1 VLVQFSSPPQA
12 LLAAR
17 SDIRSVT
24 AMDPEEAMRR
34 LAAGEADAAYIWGP
48 SAAWINRS
56 QLNDRFKVVMVEAPQ
71 MQFPAAIGLSSK
83 QSALRDEVDSVLAAL
98 APRIRELKAKYAV
111 ATTPPLLL
119 AAAGP
124 VAIGEPS
131 PRPLQAEGV
140 KADLAKGKEV
150 FNGTC
155 AHCHGPNGVV
165 EDRKIN
171 LRRLQVKYDALM
183 EETFFTTVTNGRP
196 AKGMPAWKEVYTTQD
211 FVNILAYLK
220 TIQDK

>member
-1 VLVQFSSPPQA
+1 
-12 LLAAR
+12 
-17 SDIRSVT
+17 
-24 AMDPEEAMRR
+24 
-34 LAAGEADAAYIWGP
+34 
-48 SAAWINRS
+48 
-56 QLNDRFKVVMVEAPQ
+56 
-71 MQFPAAIGLSSK
+71 
-83 QSALRDEVDSVLAAL
+83 
-98 APRIRELKAKYAV
+98 
-111 ATTPPLLL
+111 LLL